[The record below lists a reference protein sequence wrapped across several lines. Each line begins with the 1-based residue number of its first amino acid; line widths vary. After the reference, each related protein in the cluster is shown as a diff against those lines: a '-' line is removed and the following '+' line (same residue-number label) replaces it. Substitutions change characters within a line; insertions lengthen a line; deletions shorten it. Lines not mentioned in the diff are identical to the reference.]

1 MGCHA
6 LTTVTIGG
14 SVESIGSNV
23 FSYCDALTTVTIEGS
38 VESIGAAAFEACA
51 LTAVALKGPLQSIGS
66 DAFRNCKALTSVDIE
81 GSVGAIGYGAF
92 WNCDALTTVTIK
104 GSVESI
110 GERAFYKSDTL
121 ATVTIQG
128 SVGSIGE
135 MAFDSCGALT
145 TVTIDGP
152 VESIGIE
159 AFSSCDH
166 LDTVTITGPITAIG
180 GNAFFGSE
188 NLETLNIACND
199 PLNITAG
206 SADNGRIAQ
215 HAVTVNHVHRY
226 SATYT
231 WADDGSS
238 CTVHMVCANSSD
250 HKHDEIP
257 PVTSVVKIPPTATE
271 VGTTEYSV
279 SGTYD
284 GFAYSDTKD
293 VQDIPATGGDP
304 YSPGGKTSSYN
315 RFTALALTLSVL
327 FCLGMVG
334 AVVLLRRRT
343 V

>member
-1 MGCHA
+1 MGCH
-6 LTTVTIGG
+6 
-14 SVESIGSNV
+14 
-23 FSYCDALTTVTIEGS
+23 
-38 VESIGAAAFEACA
+38 
-51 LTAVALKGPLQSIGS
+51 
-66 DAFRNCKALTSVDIE
+66 
-81 GSVGAIGYGAF
+81 
-92 WNCDALTTVTIK
+92 ALTTVTIK

-135 MAFDSCGALT
+135 KAFDNCGALT
-145 TVTIDGP
+145 TVTIEGP

-159 AFSSCDH
+159 AFSSCDY
-166 LDTVTITGPITAIG
+166 LGTVTITGPITAIG
-180 GNAFFGSE
+180 ESAFESE

-271 VGTTEYSV
+271 MGTTEYSV
-279 SGTYD
+279 SGTFD

-304 YSPGGKTSSYN
+304 YDPGDKTSSHN
-315 RFTALALTLSVL
+315 RVPALALTLSVL

>member
-1 MGCHA
+1 
-6 LTTVTIGG
+6 
-14 SVESIGSNV
+14 
-23 FSYCDALTTVTIEGS
+23 
-38 VESIGAAAFEACA
+38 
-51 LTAVALKGPLQSIGS
+51 
-66 DAFRNCKALTSVDIE
+66 
-81 GSVGAIGYGAF
+81 
-92 WNCDALTTVTIK
+92 
-104 GSVESI
+104 
-110 GERAFYKSDTL
+110 
-121 ATVTIQG
+121 
-128 SVGSIGE
+128 
-135 MAFDSCGALT
+135 
-145 TVTIDGP
+145 

-166 LDTVTITGPITAIG
+166 LGTVTITGPITAIG

-188 NLETLNIACND
+188 TLETLNIACND

-231 WADDGSS
+231 WADDRSS

-271 VGTTEYSV
+271 MGTTEYSV

-304 YSPGGKTSSYN
+304 YDPGDKPSSHN

-334 AVVLLRRRT
+334 AVVLLCRRT

>member
-1 MGCHA
+1 
-6 LTTVTIGG
+6 
-14 SVESIGSNV
+14 
-23 FSYCDALTTVTIEGS
+23 
-38 VESIGAAAFEACA
+38 
-51 LTAVALKGPLQSIGS
+51 
-66 DAFRNCKALTSVDIE
+66 
-81 GSVGAIGYGAF
+81 
-92 WNCDALTTVTIK
+92 
-104 GSVESI
+104 
-110 GERAFYKSDTL
+110 
-121 ATVTIQG
+121 
-128 SVGSIGE
+128 
-135 MAFDSCGALT
+135 
-145 TVTIDGP
+145 